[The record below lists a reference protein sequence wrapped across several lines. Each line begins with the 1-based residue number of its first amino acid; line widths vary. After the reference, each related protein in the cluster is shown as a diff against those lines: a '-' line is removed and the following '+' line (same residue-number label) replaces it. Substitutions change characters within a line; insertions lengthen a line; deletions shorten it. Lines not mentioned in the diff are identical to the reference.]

1 MTSKTAEQAM
11 NDAPIDNNTG
21 LPESYSFRQDDEITP
36 RETHK
41 RTQAND
47 GLVVIDCR
55 EDDELQTS
63 KLDIAVHIPLGKL
76 VNEVDDVAYDLP
88 HGKDT
93 PTAILCRT
101 GKRSLMAALALRRM
115 GFTDIKSVAGGIDL
129 WARDIDTTLT
139 RY

>member
-1 MTSKTAEQAM
+1 MS
-11 NDAPIDNNTG
+11 DAPINSETG
-21 LPESYSFRQDDEITP
+21 LPETYHFRPDDEITP
-36 RETHK
+36 REIHK

-55 EDDELQTS
+55 EDDELLTS
-63 KLDIAVHIPLGKL
+63 KLDFAVHIPLGKL
-76 VNEVDDVAYDLP
+76 VNEIDDVADELP
-88 HGKDT
+88 NGKDT

-101 GKRSLMAALALRRM
+101 GKRSLMATLALRRM

-129 WARDIDTTLT
+129 WAQDIDTTLT